1 VSEASDIPSE
11 RKIRIA
17 VIGNLPTHYR
27 RPLWEGIAK
36 AFDAD
41 FFFTSHGKDRY
52 WSKDHPSE
60 FGRFRVRPFEPHR
73 RFVRTLMCGR
83 YDCIVFGLVGR
94 LTTLEVWF
102 AARASRTPLIVWT
115 GMWQHPRTLFHRLA
129 RPAVRRLYRSADALL
144 VHGPHVAANVEAESG
159 RRERV
164 YSAPNAI
171 DNEAFRKFVTA
182 EMIAKLRREFELPP
196 GPVAIFVGRLEHEK
210 GLELLL
216 RALRSTTSLAGLVI
230 AGSGS
235 LEGELYGLAKR
246 LGVADRAR
254 FAGYVPNRDLAA
266 YLDASDFLVL
276 PSITTPRF
284 KEVWGLVVNEAM
296 NRGRPVLASTAVGA
310 VAGGLVVDRVTGL
323 VFPEGDEAALATALD
338 ELARDGALRVRL
350 GAEAKRHVLGWSI
363 EKTVAALA
371 EAVEAVREHR

>member
-1 VSEASDIPSE
+1 M
-11 RKIRIA
+11 RIA

-27 RPLWEGIAK
+27 RPLWEAIAE

-41 FFFTSHGKDRY
+41 FFFTSHGSERY
-52 WSKDHPSE
+52 WSKDHTLE
-60 FGRFRVRPFEPHR
+60 FGRFRVRPFQPHR
-73 RFVRTLMCGR
+73 RFVQTLMRER

-102 AARASRTPLIVWT
+102 AAQASGTPLIVWT
-115 GMWQHPRTLFHRLA
+115 GMWQHPRTLFHRLT
-129 RPAVRRLYRSADALL
+129 RPAVRHLYRSADALL
-144 VHGPHVAANVEAESG
+144 VYGPHVAAHVEAESG

-171 DNEAFRKFVTA
+171 DNEAFRKSVPA
-182 EMIAKLRREFELPP
+182 ETVAKLRRELELPP
-196 GPVAIFVGRLEHEK
+196 GPVAIFVGRLEPEK

-216 RALRSTTSLAGLVI
+216 RAFRSTMSLAGLVI

-235 LEGELYGLAKR
+235 LEGELEGLAKR
-246 LGVADRAR
+246 LEIADRVR
-254 FAGYVPNRDLAA
+254 FAGYIPNSDLAA
-266 YLDASDFLVL
+266 YLDAGDFLVL

-323 VFPEGDEAALATALD
+323 VFREADEAALAAALD
-338 ELARDGALRVRL
+338 ELVRDDALRARL
-350 GAEAKRHVLGWSI
+350 GAAAKRHVLSWNT
-363 EKTVAALA
+363 EKTVAVLA
-371 EAVEAVREHR
+371 EAVEAVLDHR